1 MRFWRLDLGKI
12 IILMRPRD
20 LSHSLIFVH
29 GSACNS
35 FKHTKRS
42 IAWKGEE
49 KDYINDLFNKRGRI
63 YVLYTDGTNEDV
75 ARTDT
80 LIFEQEL
87 NFKNQYSKCEK
98 TVGEVILCDDHDTL
112 IKRFAYNKLEFCAF
126 AKSA

>member
-1 MRFWRLDLGKI
+1 MST
-12 IILMRPRD
+12 RD

-35 FKHTKRS
+35 LKHTKRS
-42 IAWKGEE
+42 IAWKGE
-49 KDYINDLFNKRGRI
+49 KIDYINDLINKKGRV
-63 YVLYTDGTNEDV
+63 YVLYTDGTNEEV

-80 LIFEQEL
+80 FLYEQAL

-112 IKRFAYNKLEFCAF
+112 IKRFALNK
-126 AKSA
+126 